1 MGPIQLVRDARSQDR
16 REVRRAAGS
25 WEIGICTR
33 QLVPEEAASP
43 LGVWTFGKFRS
54 ALALAAVVSLS
65 AATLGAAPTPDIV
78 AVKAHVVRVRDVI
91 GAAVRLAVP
100 MGAAFSGTQ

>member
-1 MGPIQLVRDARSQDR
+1 
-16 REVRRAAGS
+16 
-25 WEIGICTR
+25 
-33 QLVPEEAASP
+33 
-43 LGVWTFGKFRS
+43 
-54 ALALAAVVSLS
+54 VVSLS